1 MKLSQKIYILL
12 FSLLFITLTKG
23 NILAVEYDFILTNDT
38 TVNYTTGSDFV
49 KVGIKLTREVKDKQY
64 YFSTQGEHSFH
75 LPDLISDDEQYI
87 KDEREFKKSS
97 LTVTSDAQKSVPFS
111 IRELEYGEGMYIDV
125 PNYRDT
131 TYARKYIVNIDFS
144 THDYIKN
151 IHNWSRIEYPA
162 LHKDTKFEQ
171 IHDDTKTSALIYYNL
186 HIQVDNSIAPLA
198 KIYPTQYKK
207 QEEDNLVIYSFDAKD
222 RLGEPVYLEFGTKQ
236 FFKFEMTLKT
246 AKTDNLIPE
255 KYSSTITALS
265 TNIYELALP
274 REFSE
279 NNQKVKIE
287 SIKPKPTK
295 LFTDSEGNVIGT
307 FEVPA
312 NKEDEISIVGYIT
325 VEQKPL
331 ETKFEIPNP
340 NYKEYINTI
349 KSDSTLSKYLTPT
362 TYWEINDSY
371 IIEQANK
378 LLADQDTLLDVIKND
393 YQYIIDT
400 LEYDTAKASDQNSI
414 RIGAKAALLGGPSVC
429 MEYSDSMIALLR
441 AQGIPS
447 RAAFGYT
454 NINLEIEEKISHQW
468 VQIWIPDYGWLTVDP
483 SYESGNMLI
492 GQNIQY
498 ALWDTLYNGTPVDIK
513 AYSADNFDFDSTG
526 YKVKI
531 YSVDENSIPEK
542 LLSYSEIDTDS
553 GTNQDSKDTVNLIMK
568 TTMIGKAMI
577 IVLPIIILLVLLISL
592 ISLTRILIK
601 RITSRKVSQG
611 L

>member
-1 MKLSQKIYILL
+1 MKLSQKLYTLFFLL
-12 FSLLFITLTKG
+12 VIATLPNGHIFATD
-23 NILAVEYDFILTNDT
+23 YDFTLTNDT
-38 TVNYTTGSDFV
+38 TVNYTTGSDYV
-49 KVGIKLTREVKDKQY
+49 KVRIQLIREVKDKQY
-64 YFSTQGEHSFH
+64 YFSTQGQHSFH
-75 LPDLISDDEQYI
+75 LPDLVSDDEEYI
-87 KDEREFKKSS
+87 KNERAFKKSS
-97 LTVTSDAQKSVPFS
+97 LTVTNDSQKPIPFS

-131 TYARKYIVNIDFS
+131 TYSRKYIVNIDFS
-144 THDYIKN
+144 THDYVKN
-151 IHNWSRIEYPA
+151 IHNWTRIEYPA

-171 IHDDTKTSALIYYNL
+171 IHQETNTSAQIFYNL
-186 HIQVDNSIAPLA
+186 SIQVDNNIAPLA
-198 KIYPTQYKK
+198 KIYPTEYQKTEK
-207 QEEDNLVIYSFDAKD
+207 DNLVKYSFDSED
-222 RLGEPVYLEFGTKQ
+222 RLGKPVYLEFGTKR
-236 FFKFEMTLKT
+236 FLKFEMTLKT

-287 SIKPKPTK
+287 SIEPKPTK
-295 LFTDSEGNVIGT
+295 LFTDAEGNVIGV

-312 NKEDEISIVGYIT
+312 NKEDVISVVGYIS
-325 VEQKPL
+325 VEQQSIENKL
-331 ETKFEIPNP
+331 EIPNP
-340 NYKEYINTI
+340 NYEEYINII
-349 KSDSTLSKYLTPT
+349 KSDSSMSKYLTPT
-362 TYWEINDSY
+362 KYWEVNDPY

-378 LLADQDTLLDVIKND
+378 LLIDQSTLLDVIKND

-400 LEYDTAKASDQNSI
+400 LEYDTVKAKDLNSL

-454 NINLEIEEKISHQW
+454 NIDLNTEEKISHQW
-468 VQIWIPDYGWLTVDP
+468 VQIWIPEYGWLSIDP
-483 SYESGNMLI
+483 SYESSNMLI

-526 YKVKI
+526 YKVNI
-531 YSVDENSIPEK
+531 YSVDETSLPQN
-542 LLSYSEIDTDS
+542 LLSYNEIDTES
-553 GTNQDSKDTVNLIMK
+553 GTNQNPKSTINLIIK

-577 IVLPIIILLVLLISL
+577 IVLPIIIILILLISL
-592 ISLTRILIK
+592 ISLIRTLIK
-601 RITSRKVSQG
+601 RTKYRKASQG
-611 L
+611 Q